1 MGWLVN
7 DIAAIT
13 GGGSGIG
20 LAVARRY
27 LVEGAAGVVI
37 LDRNVDAAA
46 MLEKEFP
53 ARVVAVQGDV
63 RDFSAH
69 AAMVDAA
76 TKTFG
81 KLDIL
86 VGNAGVFDFHRPL
99 ESYSQETLVDT
110 FNEIFTINLR
120 GYLMAAMAARPAL
133 VESRGSMIFTG
144 SVASFH
150 AGGGGVLYTAVKHA
164 VVGMI
169 RQLAKELAPNVRVNG
184 VGPGGTLTNLS
195 GTDALGHD
203 TRSIADKAAE
213 AKERIA
219 AAVPLRFAQTAEDH
233 TGLYVL
239 LASRENSRATTGEVF
254 MSDGGIG
261 IRPL

>member
-27 LVEGAAGVVI
+27 LIEGAAGVVI

-46 MLEKEFP
+46 ALEKEFP
-53 ARVVAVQGDV
+53 GRVAAIQGDV

-69 AAMVDAA
+69 VAMVDGAI
-76 TKTFG
+76 KTFG

-99 ESYSQETLVDT
+99 ESYSHETLVDT
-110 FNEIFTINLR
+110 FNEIFSINLR

-133 VESRGSMIFTG
+133 VQSRGSMIFTG

-150 AGGGGVLYTAVKHA
+150 AGGGGVLYTSVKHA
-164 VVGMI
+164 VVGMV

-195 GTDALGHD
+195 GTDALGHG
-203 TRSIADKAAE
+203 TRSIAEKAAE
-213 AKERIA
+213 SKERIA